1 MFHISSMSLEN
12 NLNKVWPLNLLWIII
27 QNIFLEKYLKILI
40 CFLFISCISHD
51 TFVAFLT
58 SVFVHQ
64 KKVSCSLI
72 IRSWGV
78 RQKVPVGFTV
88 PYQNSHS
95 ISSYSQTP
103 TRTPISLTL
112 TPNSLP
118 KSTLPYLLT
127 TQRFYSKLINW
138 CLQNG

>member
-12 NLNKVWPLNLLWIII
+12 NLNKVWPLLWIII

-40 CFLFISCISHD
+40 CFCLYHVYLMILLLHFWPQ
-51 TFVAFLT
+51 FLC
-58 SVFVHQ
+58 SK

-127 TQRFYSKLINW
+127 TQRFDSKLINW